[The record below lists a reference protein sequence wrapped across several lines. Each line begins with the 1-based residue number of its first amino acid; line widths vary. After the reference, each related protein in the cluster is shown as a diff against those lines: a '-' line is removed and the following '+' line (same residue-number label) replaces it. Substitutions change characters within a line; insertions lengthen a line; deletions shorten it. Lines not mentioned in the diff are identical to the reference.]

1 MSANLKPASAA
12 ARVLMEKLQALAE
25 RAAGGEKAA
34 AQRKIA
40 RLEARFDF
48 SGSDPSETPDLF
60 CGSFKC
66 SATARRVFIFG
77 HQEYDVA
84 NSVKWAIE
92 SATGI
97 SCFFRGD
104 ELLAEANPSTTKRL
118 TRIAGYVAQSFR
130 SLLEQFS
137 TIDGVSV
144 SHRSAFLMG
153 LYDGMMNEVRDVGQ
167 RLPSRARS
175 TKKPKA
181 RRHVLSEATH
191 LGVHPYTLAVGL
203 GKQIRFSVPV
213 EEITAEL
220 AAACAGALPE
230 YTPARRN
237 ESES

>member
-1 MSANLKPASAA
+1 MSANLKPADAA
-12 ARVLMEKLQALAE
+12 ARLLMEKLQALAE
-25 RAAGGEKAA
+25 RGVGGEKAA

-48 SGSDPSETPDLF
+48 GGSAPSETPDLF
-60 CGSFKC
+60 CGTFKS
-66 SATARRVFIFG
+66 SAKARRVFIFG
-77 HQEYDVA
+77 HQEYEVA

-97 SCFFRGD
+97 SCLFRGD
-104 ELLAEANPSTTKRL
+104 ELLAEANPSTTKKL
-118 TRIAGYVAQSFR
+118 TKIAGYVAQSFR
-130 SLLEQFS
+130 TLLEQFS
-137 TIDGVSV
+137 TIDGMSV

-153 LYDGMMNEVRDVGQ
+153 LYDGMMNEARDVGQ
-167 RLPSRARS
+167 RLPTQARS

-181 RRHVLSEATH
+181 KKHVLSGATH

-203 GKQIRFSVPV
+203 GRQIRFSVPA

-230 YTPARRN
+230 HTPAPR
-237 ESES
+237 SES